1 MNPQG
6 KFLRQPLMLWLFP
19 YFLALH
25 TLQNSHMEA
34 LCLWKNL
41 RSWKNQKQKK
51 VLSKK
56 KKRKKKQNKTKQ
68 AQIRQNEYHSIKKQ
82 KNSLQKQLVL
92 VELHAG
98 VQISNKELTV
108 KPRFAMRN
116 IKNNVSLS

>member
-1 MNPQG
+1 M
-6 KFLRQPLMLWLFP
+6 LFP

-56 KKRKKKQNKTKQ
+56 KRGKKNKTKQ

-82 KNSLQKQLVL
+82 KHSLQKQLVL

-108 KPRFAMRN
+108 KPRFAMHN
-116 IKNNVSLS
+116 IKNKVSLS

>member
-56 KKRKKKQNKTKQ
+56 KKRKTKQNKTKQ

-108 KPRFAMRN
+108 KPRFAMHN

>member
-1 MNPQG
+1 M
-6 KFLRQPLMLWLFP
+6 LFP

-25 TLQNSHMEA
+25 TLQNSHIEA
-34 LCLWKNL
+34 LCSWKNL
-41 RSWKNQKQKK
+41 CSWKSQKQKK

-56 KKRKKKQNKTKQ
+56 KKKRKKNKTKQ

-98 VQISNKELTV
+98 VQISNKELTI

>member
-1 MNPQG
+1 
-6 KFLRQPLMLWLFP
+6 
-19 YFLALH
+19 
-25 TLQNSHMEA
+25 MEA

-41 RSWKNQKQKK
+41 RSWKIKSRRKSL
-51 VLSKK
+51 VK

-108 KPRFAMRN
+108 KPRFAMHN

>member
-1 MNPQG
+1 
-6 KFLRQPLMLWLFP
+6 
-19 YFLALH
+19 
-25 TLQNSHMEA
+25 MEA

-41 RSWKNQKQKK
+41 RSWKIKSRRKSL
-51 VLSKK
+51 VK
-56 KKRKKKQNKTKQ
+56 KKRKKIQNKTKQ

-108 KPRFAMRN
+108 KPRFAMHN

>member
-1 MNPQG
+1 
-6 KFLRQPLMLWLFP
+6 
-19 YFLALH
+19 
-25 TLQNSHMEA
+25 MEA

-41 RSWKNQKQKK
+41 RSWKIKSRRKSL
-51 VLSKK
+51 VKK
-56 KKRKKKQNKTKQ
+56 KKEKKTKQNKTKQ

-108 KPRFAMRN
+108 KPRFAMHN